1 MTISAKRYYEW
12 LARRFAECWGP
23 DGCSSS
29 VYDSF
34 VAKLKDHP
42 SFDPN
47 AFDAAYKKHLDNLTA
62 NKA

>member
-1 MTISAKRYYEW
+1 MTAKQYYEW

-23 DGCSSS
+23 GGCSSS

-34 VAKLKDHP
+34 VAKLKANHP

-47 AFDAAYKKHLDNLTA
+47 AFNAAYKKHLDKLITP
-62 NKA
+62 KA